1 MLGPKQST
9 WHTRLPIL
17 LGIVLFAVVGWMTE
31 LLIQTQKQTAALSQ
45 NIEVHSDLYA
55 VRQQLNR
62 SLASLLSFSVGAIAY
77 VEARSGNVEA
87 EDVAKLLQALYRRGD
102 HIRNFG
108 LAEGTT
114 LRYLYPLAGN
124 ETAIGM
130 DYKLIPQQW
139 PNVLV
144 AMNSPDGVLTG
155 PVELMQGGDAL
166 IYRKPIEVNN
176 QYWGLFSIVID
187 IDSFLAE
194 LGSER
199 LLTQG
204 SLAVVAVHGDGETI
218 LYGDKAALSH
228 PARQSVDVAVPGGHW
243 HLVLVPKVTED
254 STVMVWRFFG
264 WGIALLL
271 GGGVGTILLQRS
283 ALQGL
288 ALIDEL
294 TGVANRRQ
302 FDLMLERFCEKYE
315 RRDSGSFALLY
326 VDLDR
331 FKEINDTHGHRA
343 GDFFLVEVA
352 KRIRQATRGGD
363 LLARW
368 GGDEFALLL
377 DNPSQASIDR
387 VVKRVRELVEQ
398 PVLWRDSRMQVGA
411 SIGVVRYPEDGT
423 TPEALLGH
431 ADQRM
436 YSDKNMRRE
445 QT

>member
-1 MLGPKQST
+1 
-9 WHTRLPIL
+9 
-17 LGIVLFAVVGWMTE
+17 
-31 LLIQTQKQTAALSQ
+31 
-45 NIEVHSDLYA
+45 
-55 VRQQLNR
+55 
-62 SLASLLSFSVGAIAY
+62 
-77 VEARSGNVEA
+77 
-87 EDVAKLLQALYRRGD
+87 
-102 HIRNFG
+102 
-108 LAEGTT
+108 
-114 LRYLYPLAGN
+114 
-124 ETAIGM
+124 
-130 DYKLIPQQW
+130 
-139 PNVLV
+139 
-144 AMNSPDGVLTG
+144 
-155 PVELMQGGDAL
+155 MQGGDAL

-204 SLAVVAVHGDGETI
+204 TLAVVAAHGDGETI

-398 PVLWRDSRMQVGA
+398 PVLWRDSRIQVGA

>member
-1 MLGPKQST
+1 MLGSKQTT

-55 VRQQLNR
+55 VRQQLSQ
-62 SLASLLSFSVGAIAY
+62 SLVNLLSFSVGVTAY
-77 VEARSGNVEA
+77 VEAKSGQIEA
-87 EDVAKLLQALYRRGD
+87 DEVAKLLESLYRRGNS
-102 HIRNFG
+102 IRNFG

-114 LRYLYPLAGN
+114 LRYLYPEAGN

-155 PVELMQGGDAL
+155 PVELMQGGSAL
-166 IYRKPIEVNN
+166 IYRKPIEVEN
-176 QYWGLFSIVID
+176 QYWGLFSIVVET
-187 IDSFLAE
+187 DSFLAE
-194 LGSER
+194 IGSQR

-204 SLAVVAVHGDGETI
+204 SLAVVAVHGDRETL

-228 PARQSVDVAVPGGHW
+228 PSRHSVDVAVPGGHW
-243 HLVLVPKVTED
+243 HLVLVPRTAQN
-254 STVMVWRFFG
+254 STAMFWRILG

-271 GGGVGTILLQRS
+271 GGGVGTILAQRS

-331 FKEINDTHGHRA
+331 FKEVNDTHGHRA
-343 GDFFLVEVA
+343 GDYFLVEIA
-352 KRIRQATRGGD
+352 KRIGQATRGGD

-387 VVKRVRELVEQ
+387 VVQRVRELAEQ
-398 PVLWRDSRMQVGA
+398 PVAWRDNQMQVGA

-423 TPEALLGH
+423 TPEALLGV

-436 YSDKNMRRE
+436 YGDKNKRRE